1 MSQMKVL
8 IYEPYAFNTNGNLK
22 LISLLFRMLDRQKY
36 KLVVATPF
44 ESPLGRAIR
53 SDGGR
58 CVVLEPPPSLR
69 HYGGTIFEGGGL
81 RRLTVALDLARQT
94 RSMVSLIRREKPDII
109 QCHSI
114 RSLLMIGPAA
124 RLTKTPTIWYVKSE
138 LENAWLDRVGLA
150 LANRV
155 EFLCDSLAEGK
166 YPHLRRYFKQKIG
179 LLALGV
185 DLDEIERVEN
195 SDTVELERDLSL
207 NRGDLNIAFLG
218 RVSPMKGIDYLLGAM
233 KRVQRKVKRAKLY
246 VVGEA
251 DLEKN
256 ISFERAMRERVS
268 SDEDLRGR
276 VVFLGWRQ
284 DALSILS
291 LMDFF
296 VLPSLTE
303 GFPRSIVEAMALGK
317 AVIGTR
323 VGGVPEAILENQTG
337 LIVEPRDEKGLA
349 DAMILLAG
357 DKALRTKLG
366 EAGRRRAS
374 DLYSFKRFVFEL
386 EKVYRAMVPD
396 QADYVGSRS

>member
-1 MSQMKVL
+1 MKV
-8 IYEPYAFNTNGNLK
+8 
-22 LISLLFRMLDRQKY
+22 
-36 KLVVATPF
+36 
-44 ESPLGRAIR
+44 
-53 SDGGR
+53 
-58 CVVLEPPPSLR
+58 
-69 HYGGTIFEGGGL
+69 
-81 RRLTVALDLARQT
+81 
-94 RSMVSLIRREKPDII
+94 
-109 QCHSI
+109 
-114 RSLLMIGPAA
+114 
-124 RLTKTPTIWYVKSE
+124 
-138 LENAWLDRVGLA
+138 
-150 LANRV
+150 
-155 EFLCDSLAEGK
+155 
-166 YPHLRRYFKQKIG
+166 
-179 LLALGV
+179 
-185 DLDEIERVEN
+185 
-195 SDTVELERDLSL
+195 
-207 NRGDLNIAFLG
+207 
-218 RVSPMKGIDYLLGAM
+218 IDYLLGAM
-233 KRVQRKVKRAKLY
+233 KRVQRKVERAKLY

-323 VGGVPEAILENQTG
+323 AGGVPEAILENQTG

-357 DKALRTKLG
+357 DKALRTELG
-366 EAGRRRAS
+366 EAGRRRAY

-386 EKVYRAMVPD
+386 EKVYRAMVPN
-396 QADYVGSRS
+396 QADHVRISG